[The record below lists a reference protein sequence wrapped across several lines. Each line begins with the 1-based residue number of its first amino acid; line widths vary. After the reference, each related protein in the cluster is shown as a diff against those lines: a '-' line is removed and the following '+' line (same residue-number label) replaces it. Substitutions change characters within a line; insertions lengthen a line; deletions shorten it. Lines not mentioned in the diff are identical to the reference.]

1 MGGFINSSGLEKS
14 KVRWA
19 LSVYGKQ
26 KRQGAI
32 PFTSFDHHQQ
42 EIVYDE
48 AVFLDF
54 SSGD

>member
-1 MGGFINSSGLEKS
+1 MNSSGLEKS
-14 KVRWA
+14 KVRWV